1 MPSTVTTSCRRR
13 PSPEPRR
20 YERPPG
26 PPGWAVRG
34 TGPGGRVRDW
44 PALLEPTEAGRQPGK
59 AAGTGGQG
67 QVTVRCPVATAP
79 AAPGSPVSRQ
89 ETTPLEGT
97 LTPWLTASGP
107 RGRPGLGLQ
116 GRLRT
121 PPWAPSL
128 TLGHPPGHLPLPYPC
143 PHFHPGSPS
152 GPLEADPS
160 HRVSEP
166 GHPSPLLPP
175 PPPQVVSPG
184 PHQPAWPLCGPRQLS
199 FQEPLPPSSRV
210 TSGAT

>member
-34 TGPGGRVRDW
+34 TGPEGHVRDW

-67 QVTVRCPVATAP
+67 QVMVRCPVATAP

-107 RGRPGLGLQ
+107 GGGPAWDCR
-116 GRLRT
+116 
-121 PPWAPSL
+121 A
-128 TLGHPPGHLPLPYPC
+128 
-143 PHFHPGSPS
+143 GSEHYH
-152 GPLEADPS
+152 GPLHS
-160 HRVSEP
+160 RSEP

-175 PPPQVVSPG
+175 PLPQVVSPG